1 MRNEIRIG
9 RISGISIYLDWS
21 WIFIFLLVTFGLAG
35 GVLFVWHPDWNPW
48 LTWAVAVA
56 ASLLLFASV
65 LLHEL
70 AHSLVAKA
78 RGLPVRKITLFLFG
92 GASNIEREPD
102 SPKTEFLMALI
113 GPGVSIALG
122 VVFLLAG
129 GLMAGATGETMAS
142 PVETFSRLSPLS
154 TLLLWL
160 GPVNIFIGL
169 FNLIPAFPLDGG
181 RILRAV
187 LWAMT
192 KNLRKATRWAAGMGQ
207 LIGWLFI
214 IAGLGLAFG
223 ASVLL
228 FAPGVINGVWLAFI
242 GWFIIDAANQSYR
255 QTVVQDLLDD
265 VPVTLLMRKD
275 VPVAPPDLPV
285 SALIYDFIMKTGESA
300 FPVVEGD
307 RIVGM
312 VSLEDVR
319 KVPREAWDTT
329 TVSQIMTRAEQ
340 LTAVT
345 PQENAGEALNRL
357 ERRNVRQVPVI
368 QDGRLVGLL
377 RRRDIM
383 RWLQTQSEFAT
394 SAPDAVGVRHEL
406 SSQV

>member
-1 MRNEIRIG
+1 MRNGIRIG
-9 RISGISIYLDWS
+9 RIAGISIYLSWS
-21 WIFIFLLVTFGLAG
+21 WIFIFLLVTFSLT
-35 GVLFVWHPDWNPW
+35 GVLIVWHPDWNPW
-48 LTWAVAVA
+48 LTWGVGTAG
-56 ASLLLFASV
+56 SLLLFASV

-70 AHSLVAKA
+70 AHALVAKA

-92 GASNIEREPD
+92 GASNIEGEPD
-102 SPKTEFLMALI
+102 SPETEFLMALV
-113 GPGVSIALG
+113 GPGVSVALG

-129 GLMAGATGETMAS
+129 GLMAGAPGATMAS

-160 GPVNIFIGL
+160 GPVNIFLGF

-181 RILRAV
+181 RLLRAA
-187 LWAMT
+187 LWVVM
-192 KNLRKATRWAAGMGQ
+192 KNFRKATRWAAGIGQ

-214 IAGLGLAFG
+214 IAGLGMAFG

-242 GWFIIDAANQSYR
+242 GWFLSDAASQSYR
-255 QTVVQDLLDD
+255 QTVIQDLLDD
-265 VPVTLLMRKD
+265 VPVALLMRND
-275 VPVAPPDLPV
+275 APVVPPDLPV
-285 SALIYDFIMKTGESA
+285 SNLVYNFIMKTGESA

-307 RIVGM
+307 RLVGM
-312 VSLEDVR
+312 VSLKDVR

-329 TVSQIMTRAEQ
+329 TVSQIMTPAEQ
-340 LTAVT
+340 LAVVT
-345 PQENAGEALNRL
+345 PQVPASKVLELL
-357 ERRNVRQVPVI
+357 ERYNVRQAPVV
-368 QDGRLVGLL
+368 QDGRLLGLL

-394 SAPDAVGVRHEL
+394 SAPDSVGVRHEL
-406 SSQV
+406 SHQV

>member
-1 MRNEIRIG
+1 
-9 RISGISIYLDWS
+9 
-21 WIFIFLLVTFGLAG
+21 
-35 GVLFVWHPDWNPW
+35 
-48 LTWAVAVA
+48 
-56 ASLLLFASV
+56 

-102 SPKTEFLMALI
+102 SPKTEFLMALV
-113 GPGVSIALG
+113 GPVVSIMLG
-122 VVFLLAG
+122 VIFLLAG
-129 GLMAGATGETMAS
+129 LMTAGEPGEAMAS

-160 GPVNIFIGL
+160 GPVNFFIGL

-181 RILRAV
+181 RILRAI
-187 LWAMT
+187 LWAVT

-214 IAGLGLAFG
+214 IAGLGMAFG

-242 GWFIIDAANQSYR
+242 GWFLSEAAVQSYR
-255 QTVVQDLLDD
+255 QTAIQDLLDD
-265 VPVTLLMRKD
+265 VPVALLMRSD
-275 VPVAPPDLPV
+275 TPVVPPDLPV
-285 SALIYDFIMKTGESA
+285 SALVYDFIMKTGETA
-300 FPVVEGD
+300 FPVVAGD
-307 RIVGM
+307 LIVGM

-329 TVSQIMTRAEQ
+329 TVSRVMTRAEQ
-340 LTAVT
+340 LEVVA
-345 PQENAGEALNRL
+345 PQENASVALNRL
-357 ERRNVRQVPVI
+357 ERLNVSQAPVV

-383 RWLQTQSEFAT
+383 RWLQTQSELAT
-394 SAPDAVGVRHEL
+394 SASDSGGVRHEL
-406 SSQV
+406 SARV

>member
-9 RISGISIYLDWS
+9 RISGVSIYIDWS
-21 WIFIFLLVTFGLAG
+21 WVFIFLLVTFSLAG
-35 GVLFVWHPDWNPW
+35 GVLFAWHPDWSPW

-70 AHSLVAKA
+70 AHALVAQA
-78 RGLPVRKITLFLFG
+78 RGLPVRRITLFLFG

-102 SPKTEFLMALI
+102 SPKTEFLMAFV
-113 GPGVSIALG
+113 GPAVSIALG
-122 VVFLLAG
+122 FIFLFAG
-129 GLMAGATGETMAS
+129 GVTAAETGAPMAS

-181 RILRAV
+181 RILRAGI
-187 LWAMT
+187 WAVT
-192 KNLRKATRWAAGMGQ
+192 KNLRKATRWAAGMGI
-207 LIGWLFI
+207 LMGWLFI
-214 IAGLGLAFG
+214 IAGLGMAFG
-223 ASVLL
+223 AGVLL

-242 GWFIIDAANQSYR
+242 GWFLSDAASHSYR
-255 QTVVQDLLDD
+255 QTVIQDLLGD
-265 VPVTLLMRKD
+265 VPVELLMRTD
-275 VPVAPPDLPV
+275 APIAPPDLKV
-285 SALIYDFIMKTGESA
+285 SALVYDFIMKTGETA
-300 FPVVEGD
+300 FPVIEGD
-307 RIVGM
+307 RVAGM

-319 KVPREAWDTT
+319 KVPREAWDTI
-329 TVSQIMTRAEQ
+329 TVSQIMTRADQ
-340 LTAVT
+340 LAVVT
-345 PQENAGEALNRL
+345 PQEAASEALDQL
-357 ERRNVRQVPVI
+357 ERSNVRQAPVV

-377 RRRDIM
+377 RRSDIM

-394 SAPDAVGVRHEL
+394 S
-406 SSQV
+406 

>member
-1 MRNEIRIG
+1 MRNGIRIG
-9 RISGISIYLDWS
+9 RISGINIYIDWS

-35 GVLFVWHPDWNPW
+35 GVLFVWHPDWSPW
-48 LTWAVAVA
+48 LIWAVAIA

-70 AHSLVAKA
+70 AHALVAKA

-113 GPGVSIALG
+113 GPGVSIMLG
-122 VVFLLAG
+122 VIFLLAG
-129 GLMAGATGETMAS
+129 LMTAGEPGEAMAS

-187 LWAMT
+187 LWAVT
-192 KNLRKATRWAAGMGQ
+192 KNLRKATRWAAGMGV

-214 IAGLGLAFG
+214 IAGLGMAFG
-223 ASVLL
+223 AGVLL

-242 GWFIIDAANQSYR
+242 GWFLSEAAVQSYR
-255 QTVVQDLLDD
+255 QTAIQDLLDD
-265 VPVTLLMRKD
+265 VPVALLMRSD
-275 VPVAPPDLPV
+275 TPVVPPDLPV
-285 SALIYDFIMKTGESA
+285 SALVYDFIMKTGEKA
-300 FPVVEGD
+300 FPVVAGD
-307 RIVGM
+307 LIVGM

-319 KVPREAWDTT
+319 KVPRDAWDTT
-329 TVSQIMTRAEQ
+329 TVSRIMTREEQ
-340 LTAVT
+340 LGVVA
-345 PQENAGEALNRL
+345 PQENASVALNRL
-357 ERRNVRQVPVI
+357 ERLNVGQVPVV

-394 SAPDAVGVRHEL
+394 SASDSVGVRHEL
-406 SSQV
+406 SARV

>member
-1 MRNEIRIG
+1 MRNGIRIG
-9 RISGISIYLDWS
+9 RISGVSIYLDWS

-35 GVLFVWHPDWNPW
+35 GVLFVWRPDWSPW

-70 AHSLVAKA
+70 AHALVARA

-92 GASNIEREPD
+92 GESNIEREPD
-102 SPKTEFLMALI
+102 SPKTEFLMALV
-113 GPGVSIALG
+113 GPGVSITLG
-122 VVFLLAG
+122 AIFLLS
-129 GLMAGATGETMAS
+129 GLVMAGEQGEAMAS

-160 GPVNIFIGL
+160 GPANIFIGL

-187 LWAMT
+187 LWAAT
-192 KNLRKATRWAAGMGQ
+192 KNLRKATRWAAGMGM

-214 IAGLGLAFG
+214 IAGLGMAFG
-223 ASVLL
+223 ASFLL
-228 FAPGVINGVWLAFI
+228 FAPGVINGVWWAFI
-242 GWFIIDAANQSYR
+242 GWFLSDAAVQSFR
-255 QTVVQDLLDD
+255 QAAIHDLLDD
-265 VPVTLLMRKD
+265 VPVALLMRSD
-275 VPVAPPDLPV
+275 APVAPPDLPV
-285 SALIYDFIMKTGESA
+285 SSLVYDFIMKTGDGA

-319 KVPREAWDTT
+319 KVPRDAWDTT
-329 TVSQIMTRAEQ
+329 TVGKIMTRAEQ
-340 LTAVT
+340 LTVVT
-345 PQENAGEALNRL
+345 PQENASEALNRL
-357 ERRNVRQVPVI
+357 EGRNVRQAPVV

-383 RWLQTQSEFAT
+383 RWLQTQSEFVT
-394 SAPDAVGVRHEL
+394 R
-406 SSQV
+406 

>member
-102 SPKTEFLMALI
+102 SPKTEFLMALV
-113 GPGVSIALG
+113 GPVVSIALG
-122 VVFLLAG
+122 VVFLLAA
-129 GLMAGATGETMAS
+129 GLMAGARGEATAS

-160 GPVNIFIGL
+160 GPVNVFIGF

-181 RILRAV
+181 RILRAI
-187 LWAMT
+187 LWAV
-192 KNLRKATRWAAGMGQ
+192 KKDFRKATRWAAGMGM

-214 IAGLGLAFG
+214 IAGLGMAFG

-228 FAPGVINGVWLAFI
+228 FAPGVINGVWSAFI

-265 VPVTLLMRKD
+265 VPVTLLMRTD
-275 VPVAPPDLPV
+275 APVVPPDIPV
-285 SALIYDFIMKTGESA
+285 SSLVYNFIMKTGESA

-319 KVPREAWDTT
+319 KVPRGAWDTT

>member
-1 MRNEIRIG
+1 MRHGIRIG
-9 RISGISIYLDWS
+9 QISGVSIYLDWS

-35 GVLFVWHPDWNPW
+35 GVLFVLHPDWSPW
-48 LTWAVAVA
+48 LTWAVAVM
-56 ASLLLFASV
+56 ASLSLFASV
-65 LLHEL
+65 LIHEL
-70 AHSLVAKA
+70 AHALVARA

-92 GASNIEREPD
+92 GASNIEAEPD

-113 GPGVSIALG
+113 GPGVNIALG

-129 GLMAGATGETMAS
+129 GLMAGATGEPIAS

-181 RILRAV
+181 RILRAG
-187 LWAMT
+187 LWAAT
-192 KNLRKATRWAAGMGQ
+192 KNLRKASRLAAGMGQ

-214 IAGLGLAFG
+214 VAGLGMAFG
-223 ASVLL
+223 SIVML
-228 FAPGVINGVWLAFI
+228 FAPGVINGLWSAFI
-242 GWFIIDAANQSYR
+242 GWFLFDAARESSR
-255 QTVVQDLLDD
+255 QTVIQDLLDD
-265 VPVTLLMRKD
+265 VPVTRLMRND
-275 VPVAPPDLPV
+275 APVASPNLPV
-285 SALIYDFIMKTGESA
+285 SALVYEFIMKTGESA
-300 FPVVEGD
+300 FPVMEGD

-329 TVSQIMTRAEQ
+329 PVSQIMTRAEQ

-345 PQENAGEALNRL
+345 PQENASEALNRL

-368 QDGRLVGLL
+368 QDGRLIGLL

-383 RWLQTQSEFAT
+383 KWLQTQSELIT
-394 SAPDAVGVRHEL
+394 N
-406 SSQV
+406 

>member
-1 MRNEIRIG
+1 MRNGIRIG
-9 RISGISIYLDWS
+9 RISGVSIYIDWS
-21 WIFIFLLVTFGLAG
+21 WILIFLLVTFGLAG

-70 AHSLVAKA
+70 AHALVAKA

-92 GASNIEREPD
+92 GASDIEREPD

-122 VVFLLAG
+122 VFFLLAG
-129 GLMAGATGETMAS
+129 LVLAGEPGLGMAS
-142 PVETFSRLSPLS
+142 PVETFSRLSPVS

-181 RILRAV
+181 RILRACV
-187 LWAMT
+187 WAVT
-192 KNLRKATRWAAGMGQ
+192 KNLRKATRWAAGMGV

-223 ASVLL
+223 ATVLL
-228 FAPGVINGVWLAFI
+228 FAPGVVNGVWLAFI
-242 GWFIIDAANQSYR
+242 GWFLSDAAIHSYR
-255 QTVVQDLLDD
+255 QTVIQDLLDD
-265 VPVTLLMRKD
+265 VPVTLLMRSD
-275 VPVAPPDLPV
+275 APVAPPDLTV
-285 SALIYDFIMKTGESA
+285 SALVYDIIMKTGESA

-312 VSLEDVR
+312 VSQEDVR
-319 KVPREAWDTT
+319 RVPRDAWDTT
-329 TVSQIMTRAEQ
+329 TVRQVMTPAEQ
-340 LTAVT
+340 LTVVT
-345 PQENAGEALNRL
+345 PQENASEALDRL
-357 ERRNVRQVPVI
+357 ERSNVRQAPVI

-377 RRRDIM
+377 RRRDIL
-383 RWLQTQSEFAT
+383 RWLQTQSEFVP
-394 SAPDAVGVRHEL
+394 S
-406 SSQV
+406 

>member
-1 MRNEIRIG
+1 MRNEIQIG
-9 RISGISIYLDWS
+9 RISGVSIHIDWS
-21 WIFIFLLVTFGLAG
+21 WIFIFLIVTFSLAG
-35 GVLFVWHPDWNPW
+35 GFLFVWHPDWNPW

-70 AHSLVAKA
+70 AHALVARA

-102 SPKTEFLMALI
+102 SPKTEFLMALV
-113 GPGVSIALG
+113 GPCVSIVLG
-122 VVFLLAG
+122 VILLSA
-129 GLMAGATGETMAS
+129 GLMMAGESGQTMAS

-181 RILRAV
+181 RILRAGI
-187 LWAMT
+187 WAGT
-192 KNLRKATRWAAGMGQ
+192 KNLRKATRWAAGMGL

-214 IAGLGLAFG
+214 IAGLVVAFG
-223 ASVLL
+223 AAFLL
-228 FAPGVINGVWLAFI
+228 FAPGVVNGVWLAFI
-242 GWFIIDAANQSYR
+242 GWFLSNAAIKSYR
-255 QTVVQDLLDD
+255 QTVVQDLLSD
-265 VPVTLLMRKD
+265 VPVTLLMRND
-275 VPVAPPDLPV
+275 TPATPPDLPV
-285 SALIYDFIMKTGESA
+285 SSLVYDFIMKTGEVA

-312 VSLEDVR
+312 VSQEDVR
-319 KVPREAWDTT
+319 KVPRNAWDTI
-329 TVSQIMTRAEQ
+329 TVGQIMTRAEQ
-340 LTAVT
+340 LTVVT
-345 PQENAGEALNRL
+345 PQENASEALDRL
-357 ERRNVRQVPVI
+357 ERSNVRQAPVIPVI

-383 RWLQTQSEFAT
+383 RWLQTQSEFVT
-394 SAPDAVGVRHEL
+394 S
-406 SSQV
+406 

>member
-21 WIFIFLLVTFGLAG
+21 WIFIFLLVTFSLAG

-70 AHSLVAKA
+70 AHSLVANA
-78 RGLPVRKITLFLFG
+78 RVFPVRKITLFLFG

-102 SPKTEFLMALI
+102 SPKTEFLMALV
-113 GPGVSIALG
+113 GPVVSIALG
-122 VVFLLAG
+122 VVFLLAA
-129 GLMAGATGETMAS
+129 GLMAGARGEATAF

-160 GPVNIFIGL
+160 APGNVFIG
-169 FNLIPAFPLDGG
+169 FFYFMPPFPLDGG
-181 RILRAV
+181 RILRAI
-187 LWAMT
+187 LWAV
-192 KNLRKATRWAAGMGQ
+192 KKDFRKATRWAAGMGM

-214 IAGLGLAFG
+214 IAGLGMAFG

-228 FAPGVINGVWLAFI
+228 FAPGVINGVWSAFI

-265 VPVTLLMRKD
+265 VPVTLLMRTD
-275 VPVAPPDLPV
+275 A
-285 SALIYDFIMKTGESA
+285 
-300 FPVVEGD
+300 PVVPPE
-307 RIVGM
+307 I
-312 VSLEDVR
+312 
-319 KVPREAWDTT
+319 
-329 TVSQIMTRAEQ
+329 
-340 LTAVT
+340 
-345 PQENAGEALNRL
+345 
-357 ERRNVRQVPVI
+357 
-368 QDGRLVGLL
+368 GRDHV
-377 RRRDIM
+377 
-383 RWLQTQSEFAT
+383 
-394 SAPDAVGVRHEL
+394 
-406 SSQV
+406 

>member
-9 RISGISIYLDWS
+9 RISGVSIYIAWS

-35 GVLFVWHPDWNPW
+35 GVLFVWHPDWSPW
-48 LTWAVAVA
+48 LIWAVAIA
-56 ASLLLFASV
+56 ASLVLFASV

-70 AHSLVAKA
+70 AHALVAKA

-102 SPKTEFLMALI
+102 SPKTEFLMAII
-113 GPGVSIALG
+113 GPGVSIVLG
-122 VVFLLAG
+122 VIFLLAG
-129 GLMAGATGETMAS
+129 LMMASEPGEAIAS
-142 PVETFSRLSPLS
+142 PVETFSRLSPLA

-181 RILRAV
+181 RILRAGIWV
-187 LWAMT
+187 AT
-192 KNLRKATRWAAGMGQ
+192 KNLRKATRWAAGMGA

-214 IAGLGLAFG
+214 VAGLGMALG

-228 FAPGVINGVWLAFI
+228 FAPGVVNGVWLAFI
-242 GWFIIDAANQSYR
+242 GWFLSDAAIQSYR
-255 QTVVQDLLDD
+255 QTVIQDLLDD
-265 VPVTLLMRKD
+265 VPVALLMRSD
-275 VPVAPPDLPV
+275 APVTPPDLPV
-285 SALIYDFIMKTGESA
+285 SSLVYDFIMKTGESA
-300 FPVVEGD
+300 LPVVEGD

-312 VSLEDVR
+312 VSLKDVR

-329 TVSQIMTRAEQ
+329 AVSQIMTRADQ
-340 LTAVT
+340 LAVVT

-357 ERRNVRQVPVI
+357 ERRNVRQAPVV

-377 RRRDIM
+377 RRRDIT

-394 SAPDAVGVRHEL
+394 S
-406 SSQV
+406 

>member
-1 MRNEIRIG
+1 MRNGIRIG
-9 RISGISIYLDWS
+9 QISGISIYLGWS
-21 WIFIFLLVTFGLAG
+21 WIFIFLLVTFSLT
-35 GVLFVWHPDWNPW
+35 GVLFVWRPDWSPW
-48 LTWAVAVA
+48 LSWAVGIGG
-56 ASLLLFASV
+56 SLLLFASV

-70 AHSLVAKA
+70 AHALVAKA

-102 SPKTEFLMALI
+102 SPETEFLMALI

-129 GLMAGATGETMAS
+129 GLMAGATGETKVS

-160 GPVNIFIGL
+160 GPVNIFIGF

-181 RILRAV
+181 RLLRAA
-187 LWAMT
+187 LWVVT
-192 KNLRKATRWAAGMGQ
+192 KNLRKATRWAAGIGQ

-214 IAGLGLAFG
+214 IAGLGMALG

-242 GWFIIDAANQSYR
+242 GWFLSDAASQSYR
-255 QTVVQDLLDD
+255 QTVIQDLLDD
-265 VPVTLLMRKD
+265 VPVALLMRSD
-275 VPVAPPDLPV
+275 APVVSPDLSV
-285 SALIYDFIMKTGESA
+285 SSLVYNIIMKTGESA
-300 FPVVEGD
+300 FPVVGGD

-329 TVSQIMTRAEQ
+329 TVSQIMTPAEQ
-340 LTAVT
+340 LAVVT
-345 PQENAGEALNRL
+345 PQVPASKVLELL
-357 ERRNVRQVPVI
+357 ERYNVRQAPVV
-368 QDGRLVGLL
+368 QDGRLLGLL

-383 RWLQTQSEFAT
+383 RWLQTQSEFAM
-394 SAPDAVGVRHEL
+394 S
-406 SSQV
+406 

>member
-113 GPGVSIALG
+113 GPGVSIMLG
-122 VVFLLAG
+122 VIFLLAG
-129 GLMAGATGETMAS
+129 LMTAGEPGEAMAS

-187 LWAMT
+187 LWAVT
-192 KNLRKATRWAAGMGQ
+192 KNLRKATRWAAGMGV

-214 IAGLGLAFG
+214 IAGLGMAFG
-223 ASVLL
+223 AGVLL

-242 GWFIIDAANQSYR
+242 GWFLSEAAVQSYR
-255 QTVVQDLLDD
+255 QTAIQDLLDD
-265 VPVTLLMRKD
+265 VPVALLMRSD
-275 VPVAPPDLPV
+275 TPVVPPDLPV
-285 SALIYDFIMKTGESA
+285 SALVYDFIMKTGEKA
-300 FPVVEGD
+300 FPVVAGD
-307 RIVGM
+307 LIVGM

-319 KVPREAWDTT
+319 KVPRDAWDTT
-329 TVSQIMTRAEQ
+329 TVSRIMTREEQ
-340 LTAVT
+340 LEVVA
-345 PQENAGEALNRL
+345 PQENASVALNRL
-357 ERRNVRQVPVI
+357 ERLNVSQVPVV

-394 SAPDAVGVRHEL
+394 SASDSVGVRHEL
-406 SSQV
+406 SARV